1 MRYPREFLVEY
12 LGNESYIQEL
22 LSCPSLQAFLENNSL
37 IFKDKQTLFRKLTS
51 LTKIFDSNAQS
62 TIITVECDK
71 HKVEV
76 SSYNASILDKIWRIL
91 Q

>member
-51 LTKIFDSNAQS
+51 LIPICESEDRPLFSDSRNLMNLGHLRMY
-62 TIITVECDK
+62 DGP
-71 HKVEV
+71 KVV
-76 SSYNASILDKIWRIL
+76 
-91 Q
+91 